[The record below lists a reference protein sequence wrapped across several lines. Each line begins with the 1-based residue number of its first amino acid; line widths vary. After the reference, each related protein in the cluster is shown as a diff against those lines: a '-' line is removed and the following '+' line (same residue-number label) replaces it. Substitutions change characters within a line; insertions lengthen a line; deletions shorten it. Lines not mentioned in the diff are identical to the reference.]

1 MPILRRNTLSKII
14 YSYILSHFLLS
25 AHLVELG
32 TKMNYFQGKMSIRF
46 VLVHRKIRFR
56 FVLVHRKIRLP
67 VPNLTILRF
76 LDIDKKTK
84 LHNHHLEISDRIK
97 IFSRIL
103 IFAWLY
109 FSFEVQIRFNPLSI
123 E

>member
-1 MPILRRNTLSKII
+1 M
-14 YSYILSHFLLS
+14 
-25 AHLVELG
+25 
-32 TKMNYFQGKMSIRF
+32 RF

-109 FSFEVQIRFNPLSI
+109 FSFEVQIRCEQIFSFSLIVNTFRYNFLNLKIFCSGQLLFI
-123 E
+123 IV